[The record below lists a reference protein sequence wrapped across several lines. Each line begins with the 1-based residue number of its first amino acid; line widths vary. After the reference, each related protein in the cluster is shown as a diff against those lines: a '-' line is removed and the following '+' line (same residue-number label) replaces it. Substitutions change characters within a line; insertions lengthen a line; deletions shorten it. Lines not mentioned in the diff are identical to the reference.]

1 MSENNL
7 KPEYGDV
14 ILYVGDN
21 HMYIVEPDLSV
32 VRIEKNE
39 TDLDLTDKTYDRM
52 IGGPGFAVY
61 RGDKKIYADRKYIEN
76 LERERAETLKKLE
89 SIDKELND
97 NV

>member
-1 MSENNL
+1 MEKNNL

-21 HMYIVEPDLSV
+21 YMHIVEPDKSV
-32 VRIEKNE
+32 VKIIKSE
-39 TDLDLTDKTYDRM
+39 TDINLPETYDKM
-52 IGGPGFAVY
+52 IGGPGFIVY
-61 RGDKKIYADRKYIEN
+61 RGDKKIYADKKYIEN